1 MKKVS
6 LYIVVLLSITI
17 GLNSCEILEAV
28 CGMADYAVKYMDNC
42 DRNTYDNWR
51 ASNPDA
57 DASEFKGYQFG
68 NDNEMKG
75 WFTAL
80 NAASAG
86 EGGLGLVG
94 VKVLGNVVGSVGGL
108 DMSTF
113 NQVMDNSMN
122 DLIADKHASSD
133 RKMNI
138 IGALAHTAEQVGYLI
153 EDKIEGRRNEDYLQS
168 ELDRVNDP
176 ESPFY
181 DPYFYCKYEIVTT
194 REGAYA
200 SIQTIKERGWNSQT
214 FEELQQVAQEKMQC
228 IHEVDSMLAEER
240 FREYMESVYGVS
252 MSYEE
257 YSRLPDDQKPNIEN
271 YVFPSHKTAE
281 EVINETTPIDEL
293 TNEVIDNNTES
304 NHDEQSVVK
313 LNDFELIESI
323 KTSDY
328 RFKSYALTEE
338 NKAELD
344 KVAEIL
350 LRNPDLEIELL
361 GHSCDIGETEAK
373 YIIGIQRAKAAK
385 QYLVHKGVDAK
396 HIYVHSYADKKPLV
410 PNNSSQ
416 NRARNRRV
424 EIKIIK

>member
-6 LYIVVLLSITI
+6 LYIVVLLSMTL
-17 GLNSCEILEAV
+17 GLNSCEMLEAV

-42 DRNTYDNWR
+42 DRNTYDTWR

-68 NDNEMKG
+68 NDKEMKG
-75 WFTAL
+75 LLTAL
-80 NAASAG
+80 NSAASG

-94 VKVLGNVVGSVGGL
+94 VKVLGNVAGSVGGL
-108 DMSTF
+108 DMTTF

-122 DLIADKHASSD
+122 GLIADKHASSNHE
-133 RKMNI
+133 MNI
-138 IGALAHTAEQVGYLI
+138 IGALAHSAEQVAYLI
-153 EDKIEGRRNEDYLQS
+153 EDRIEGKRNEAFIQQ
-168 ELDRVNDP
+168 ELDRVYNP

-181 DPYFYCKYEIVTT
+181 DPYFDCKYEIVTI

-200 SIQTIKERGWNSQT
+200 SIQAIKEVGWNSQT
-214 FEELQQVAQEKMQC
+214 FEERQEVAQEIMRC
-228 IHEVDSMLAEER
+228 IHEVDSTLAAER
-240 FREYMESVYGVS
+240 FKEYMESEYEVS

-257 YSRLPDDQKPNIEN
+257 YSKLPDDQKPSIEN
-271 YVFPSHKTAE
+271 FVFPSHKTAE
-281 EVINETTPIDEL
+281 EVINETTPIEGL
-293 TNEVIDNNTES
+293 TNDVIDNSTEDCH
-304 NHDEQSVVK
+304 NEQSIVK

-328 RFKSYALTEE
+328 KFKSYALTEE

-350 LRNPDLEIELL
+350 LRNPELEIELL

-373 YIIGIQRAKAAK
+373 YIIGIQRAKAVE
-385 QYLVHKGVDAK
+385 QYLVYKGVDAK
-396 HIYVHSYADKKPLV
+396 HIYVHSCADKKPLV
-410 PNNSSQ
+410 PNNSPE
-416 NRARNRRV
+416 NRAQNRRV
-424 EIKIIK
+424 EFKVIK